1 MACLIVSHT
10 SIHNFFYLGDVQGP
24 KSRLKVGEKTEKEKV
39 DTPSDLKAAVV
50 KDKEKEKIAAIPV
63 PVPQKE
69 SKSGAAAVAVAALL
83 NSNKANSTTSDS
95 VSSSSKLDAG
105 TKGGISVVPVLET
118 AASQSDKSTSAIL
131 RSIVESMVGSSTAD
145 NSQVVKVVAPA
156 PAVTVTVTAPLPV
169 KAAQEMVPPSAPSSS
184 ASASATTSMVEA
196 LFLSS
201 PLLTTANRTTIQNF
215 FSDDW
220 RSHFPPA
227 FTAENPVLKIKLSTE
242 EKVCNDA
249 LPIHF
254 FILLSLFISLS
265 FAFFLSISFSPS
277 LILSQSL

>member
-63 PVPQKE
+63 PVPVPQKE

-95 VSSSSKLDAG
+95 VSSSSKLDVG
-105 TKGGISVVPVLET
+105 TKGGISVVPVLEI
-118 AASQSDKSTSAIL
+118 AASQSDKSTSAISG
-131 RSIVESMVGSSTAD
+131 SIVESMVGSSTAD
-145 NSQVVKVVAPA
+145 NSQALKVVAPT
-156 PAVTVTVTAPLPV
+156 PAVTVTASLPV
-169 KAAQEMVPPSAPSSS
+169 KAAQEMVQPSAPSS
-184 ASASATTSMVEA
+184 SASATTSMVEA

-242 EKVCNDA
+242 EKVCIDA

-265 FAFFLSISFSPS
+265 LAFFLSISFSPS
-277 LILSQSL
+277 LILSQSS

>member
-1 MACLIVSHT
+1 MACIFVSHT

-105 TKGGISVVPVLET
+105 TKGGISVAPVLET

-131 RSIVESMVGSSTAD
+131 GIIVESKVESSTAD
-145 NSQVVKVVAPA
+145 ISPA
-156 PAVTVTVTAPLPV
+156 PRIKNSGKIRELPILFFGS
-169 KAAQEMVPPSAPSSS
+169 EITPPGI
-184 ASASATTSMVEA
+184 
-196 LFLSS
+196 LSS
-201 PLLTTANRTTIQNF
+201 YETERTCGASSTTTVNPL
-215 FSDDW
+215 D
-220 RSHFPPA
+220 
-227 FTAENPVLKIKLSTE
+227 
-242 EKVCNDA
+242 
-249 LPIHF
+249 
-254 FILLSLFISLS
+254 SLS
-265 FAFFLSISFSPS
+265 IVGIFLLDID
-277 LILSQSL
+277 IARQ

>member
-83 NSNKANSTTSDS
+83 NSNQANSTTSDS

-118 AASQSDKSTSAIL
+118 AASQSDKSTSAVL

-145 NSQVVKVVAPA
+145 NSQALKVVAPA

-169 KAAQEMVPPSAPSSS
+169 KAAQEMVQPSAPSS
-184 ASASATTSMVEA
+184 SASATTSMVEA

-242 EKVCNDA
+242 EKVCNEA
-249 LPIHF
+249 LPVHF

>member
-50 KDKEKEKIAAIPV
+50 KDKEKEKIAAMPV

-118 AASQSDKSTSAIL
+118 AASQLDKSTSAIL
-131 RSIVESMVGSSTAD
+131 RSIVESKVESSTAD
-145 NSQVVKVVAPA
+145 NSQALKVVAPA
-156 PAVTVTVTAPLPV
+156 PAVTVTAPLPL
-169 KAAQEMVPPSAPSSS
+169 KAQEMVPPSAPSS
-184 ASASATTSMVEA
+184 SASATTSMVEA

-249 LPIHF
+249 LHIHF
-254 FILLSLFISLS
+254 LYSEFELPAILLFR
-265 FAFFLSISFSPS
+265 FLSIE
-277 LILSQSL
+277 LLLHA

>member
-131 RSIVESMVGSSTAD
+131 GSVVESKVESSTAD
-145 NSQVVKVVAPA
+145 NSQALKVVAPA
-156 PAVTVTVTAPLPV
+156 PAVTVTAPLPV
-169 KAAQEMVPPSAPSSS
+169 KTAQEMVPLSAPSSS

-242 EKVCNDA
+242 EKVCIDA

-265 FAFFLSISFSPS
+265 LAFFLLISFSPS
-277 LILSQSL
+277 LILSQSS